1 MLFSEIRY
9 LQQYQQL
16 QNRPITGAGNIA
28 TYDTRDATTGQR
40 IVTAADGSQYYA
52 QYLSNSQPVGVLGLT
67 SQSTTTLGG
76 CACAIGLPGYAS
88 QKPH

>member
-1 MLFSEIRY
+1 MPIAQIRY

-16 QNRPITGAGNIA
+16 QNRSAAGTGNIA
-28 TYDTRDATTGQR
+28 AYDTRDAITGQR

-52 QYLSNSQPVGVLGLT
+52 QYLSNSQPVGVLGVAKA
-67 SQSTTTLGG
+67 S
-76 CACAIGLPGYAS
+76 AIGLPGYAS